1 MELDALHD
9 RLFDL
14 IARTLSL
21 PESELRRVFPDL
33 VATVE
38 ADFRQEEALMES
50 FQCPDAHLHR
60 EQHAR
65 MQSGLHHAAAAM
77 ERGDNG
83 PALQALAA
91 LRDWLPVHIA
101 TQDRHLMRVARTD

>member
-14 IARTLSL
+14 IARTLAL
-21 PESELRRVFPDL
+21 PEGELRSTFPQL

-38 ADFRQEEALMES
+38 ADFRQEEVLKET
-50 FQCPDAHLHR
+50 FQCSDAHLHR

-65 MQSGLHHAAAAM
+65 MQSGLHHAAAAL
-77 ERGDNG
+77 ERGDHG

-101 TQDRHLMRVARTD
+101 TQDRHLMRAARAD